1 MGFGQYVL
9 SEGGMGNLVRNI
21 VAVLVSIVSVGVGQ
35 EPIDTAKY
43 IKETE
48 REFILQLN
56 QYRRTLKVDTLK
68 TEDSLHFLCFLNNE
82 RLSKEDKILYKSFK
96 DNKEFREIAHRGFG
110 NRLECYYDSL
120 VEIPILFRNTFYS
133 EIVSY
138 SGTDS
143 LILQTPKKLA
153 KQMLDGW
160 IGSHDHNEILIDRD
174 YETVN
179 TTLKFIINKN
189 NHFRFIATSVFK
201 TKRRP

>member
-1 MGFGQYVL
+1 MC
-9 SEGGMGNLVRNI
+9 EDDMRNLI
-21 VAVLVSIVSVGVGQ
+21 LAFLLIVSVGFSQ
-35 EPIDTAKY
+35 ESIDTVQY

-48 REFILQLN
+48 REFVLQLN
-56 QYRRTLKVDTLK
+56 QYRKSLSVDTVQ

-82 RLSKEDKILYKSFK
+82 RLSKEDKILYRSYK

-110 NRLECYYDSL
+110 NRLECHYDSL
-120 VEIPILFRNTFYS
+120 VEIPIMFRNVFYS

-160 IGSHDHNEILIDRD
+160 IGSHDHNEILIDKD

-179 TTLKFIINKN
+179 VTLKFITNKN

-201 TKRRP
+201 TKKDPNLN